1 MLHSR
6 SRGPSR
12 RPSIGAPTIADA
24 AYEWSEFEFGRNY
37 QRADNTMRVTSNGRT
52 SLRSWRFVM
61 RVGRVSFE
69 GVVDLGTRGVDL
81 AYDPRRED
89 GERAG

>member
-1 MLHSR
+1 
-6 SRGPSR
+6 
-12 RPSIGAPTIADA
+12 
-24 AYEWSEFEFGRNY
+24 
-37 QRADNTMRVTSNGRT
+37 MRVTSNGRT